1 MTKNKLKCSI
11 CNIPHDDP
19 NGYNASPINNGKCCG
34 VCSTEVVQPIKLN
47 LLLDANPS
55 AIKEIKRKIRNV
67 R

>member
-19 NGYNASPINNGKCCG
+19 IGYNAYPINNGKCCG

-55 AIKEIKRKIRNV
+55 GIKEIKRKIRNV